1 MKLTIDF
8 GNPIFDEEAAGAL
21 TPNDLDDFYVS
32 ASELD
37 QLNLFFELEATFH
50 QYLDVGKTG
59 LAAHLAY
66 LTAYYVFTPLTPP
79 ASRDLALHYIKEAL
93 RLAPC
98 QEYQGWLEL
107 IEKGN

>member
-8 GNPIFDEEAAGAL
+8 GNPIFDEETASAL
-21 TPNDLDDFYVS
+21 TPNDLDDFYIS

-37 QLNLFFELEATFH
+37 RLNLFFELEATFH
-50 QYLDVGKTG
+50 QYLDAGKKE

-79 ASRDLALHYIKEAL
+79 ASCELALHYIKEAL

-98 QEYQGWLEL
+98 QEYQDWLEL

>member
-8 GNPIFDEEAAGAL
+8 GTPIFDEATAGAL
-21 TPNDLDDFYVS
+21 TLTDLDDFYVS

-37 QLNLFFELEATFH
+37 RLNLFFELEATFH

-79 ASRDLALHYIKEAL
+79 AARDLALHYLKEAL

>member
-8 GNPIFDEEAAGAL
+8 GNPMFDEETAGAL
-21 TPNDLDDFYVS
+21 TLSDLDDFYVS

-37 QLNLFFELEATFH
+37 RLNLFFELEATFH
-50 QYLDVGKTG
+50 RYLDAGKNR

-66 LTAYYVFTPLTPP
+66 LTAYYLFTPLTPP
-79 ASRDLALHYIKEAL
+79 ASCALALHYIREAL

-98 QEYQGWLEL
+98 PEYQTWLEL